1 MADAPAPWRN
11 PVYVAAT
18 IVQALGRRRWR
29 PELAYG
35 AGDLRRHLIPTAAE
49 RERRARRT
57 LPYLG
62 ITTLMLDEARDL
74 REWIEFHRLQGVE
87 RFYLYDNGSTDDTEE
102 VVRPYVEEGIAEL
115 VPWPH
120 AGAQRA
126 AIADC
131 FARHRDDVRW
141 LTCMDID
148 EFLFCPTG
156 ERVCDVLREFEGYP
170 AVAVH
175 WQMFGTSDVVLR
187 PPGAEVLPTFTRR
200 SDDFG
205 SRSANR
211 HIKSI
216 VDPSS
221 ALDGPLRTP
230 HNRPYRV
237 GFAVNEIGCP
247 VIGPHPWPIRSERVR
262 INHYWTKSKAESLR
276 KFARSAFAAAR
287 GSEFETHG
295 MKEFTD
301 PRLNAVDERAIL
313 RARDRLVAGAAAQPP
328 ARRRPRS
335 ARAAVDLGLDL
346 AVLLQGI
353 VRSYGLRNLLRDGVS
368 GAAQHYRS

>member
-1 MADAPAPWRN
+1 MGRPGYAIGRLTPSRPPATRGEPSRPSGAAGAHRLADSRGHGLSLRPQTTSAVMGASVFCPSPATPIGAERSRSRPCPVLRLCSRHATRRLVRARQPVMSSPPGGIAAMPAGGKGMADAPAPWRN

-126 AIADC
+126 AIA
-131 FARHRDDVRW
+131 RRKPRD
-141 LTCMDID
+141 LK
-148 EFLFCPTG
+148 P
-156 ERVCDVLREFEGYP
+156 
-170 AVAVH
+170 
-175 WQMFGTSDVVLR
+175 
-187 PPGAEVLPTFTRR
+187 
-200 SDDFG
+200 
-205 SRSANR
+205 
-211 HIKSI
+211 
-216 VDPSS
+216 
-221 ALDGPLRTP
+221 
-230 HNRPYRV
+230 
-237 GFAVNEIGCP
+237 
-247 VIGPHPWPIRSERVR
+247 
-262 INHYWTKSKAESLR
+262 
-276 KFARSAFAAAR
+276 
-287 GSEFETHG
+287 
-295 MKEFTD
+295 
-301 PRLNAVDERAIL
+301 
-313 RARDRLVAGAAAQPP
+313 
-328 ARRRPRS
+328 
-335 ARAAVDLGLDL
+335 
-346 AVLLQGI
+346 
-353 VRSYGLRNLLRDGVS
+353 
-368 GAAQHYRS
+368 

>member
-120 AGAQRA
+120 AGAQRL
-126 AIADC
+126 
-131 FARHRDDVRW
+131 DD
-141 LTCMDID
+141 
-148 EFLFCPTG
+148 
-156 ERVCDVLREFEGYP
+156 
-170 AVAVH
+170 
-175 WQMFGTSDVVLR
+175 
-187 PPGAEVLPTFTRR
+187 RR
-200 SDDFG
+200 
-205 SRSANR
+205 R
-211 HIKSI
+211 
-216 VDPSS
+216 
-221 ALDGPLRTP
+221 
-230 HNRPYRV
+230 
-237 GFAVNEIGCP
+237 
-247 VIGPHPWPIRSERVR
+247 
-262 INHYWTKSKAESLR
+262 
-276 KFARSAFAAAR
+276 AR
-287 GSEFETHG
+287 GP
-295 MKEFTD
+295 
-301 PRLNAVDERAIL
+301 PR
-313 RARDRLVAGAAAQPP
+313 GAPRGP
-328 ARRRPRS
+328 RRRR
-335 ARAAVDLGLDL
+335 RRRVEEKVTD
-346 AVLLQGI
+346 Q
-353 VRSYGLRNLLRDGVS
+353 R
-368 GAAQHYRS
+368 